1 MVHYALCVPISS
13 VPAPNVSLSLNTT
26 GTVYQGTELVITCTV
41 TKDSAVDTEYDINMT
56 WRSDPADVRNGTYVN
71 ISDTSDMGL
80 TYASTVTIRPVN
92 TTDSANYTCTAT
104 VITTDSDNIVSSTE
118 SSSTLNIEVN
128 GWLSYSY
135 RLVSISLCPAELL
148 KPDVHKN
155 KLNSI
160 AGQNFSVECEFTIP
174 ENVFRAPSV
183 EWLNSTGH
191 VKLVTSNLTFS
202 PLLTS
207 DGGEHTCNV
216 TINIPE
222 LGVVKTGVGNTTLT
236 VQSK

>member
-1 MVHYALCVPISS
+1 MSISS
-13 VPAPNVSLSLNTT
+13 VPAPNVSTISFNTDND
-26 GTVYQGTELVITCTV
+26 TVYQGTKLVITCTV
-41 TKDSAVDTEYDINMT
+41 TKDSAVDTDYDINMT
-56 WRSDPADVRNGTYVN
+56 WRSDPADVRNGAYVN

-80 TYASTVTIRPVN
+80 LYASTVTIRPVN

-118 SSSTLNIEVN
+118 SSSTLNIKVN

-135 RLVSISLCPAELL
+135 QLVSISLCPAELL
-148 KPDVHKN
+148 KPDVHEN

-160 AGQNFSVECEFTIP
+160 AGQNFSIECEFTIP
-174 ENVFRAPSV
+174 DNVFRAPSV

-191 VKLVTSNLTFS
+191 MMSVTSNLTFS

-207 DGGEHTCNV
+207 DGGEYTCNV
-216 TINIPE
+216 TINITE
-222 LGVVKTGVGNTTLT
+222 LGVVKTGVGSTTLT